1 MNYRFRAPKRPV
13 NRVFLHCSASDN
25 PAHDNVATMDLW
37 HKQRGWA
44 GVGYHFFIRKSGELE
59 LGRDLEV
66 TPAAQE
72 GNNKGTIAI
81 CLHGLKSENFTA
93 AQFAT
98 LLLLCQQIN
107 EAYGGFATVTFHGH
121 CEVARKACPVF
132 DYKRVLGLTAGR
144 LPRDPTA
151 PSRDILTPRVA
162 GIEHL
167 EEPSAGR
174 AMVLKLGDKSGG
186 VFDLQKRLTALG
198 YFVGKVDG
206 DFGERTRAAVLAF
219 QADNHL
225 IADGKVGPA
234 SREAMKDA
242 KPRMIGEERSGATL
256 KSLAAEGSAAAKAS
270 ANNRVAGFALAGGG
284 LLGMVEKSTG
294 AVTEVAANMGVFS
307 DTIERFGPSFG
318 WVVVAVGLYVA
329 YQSVMAGREAVR
341 DHRTGRRA

>member
-13 NRVFLHCSASDN
+13 SRVFLHCSASDN

-59 LGRDLEV
+59 IGRDLEI

-93 AQFAT
+93 AQYAT
-98 LLLLCQQIN
+98 VLSLCQQIN
-107 EAYGGFATVTFHGH
+107 NAYGGAVTFHGH

-132 DYKRVLGLTAGR
+132 DYKRVLGLSAGK

-151 PSRDILTPRVA
+151 PNRDISMPRMP

-174 AMVLKLGDKSGG
+174 TMVLKHGDKSGG
-186 VFDLQKRLTALG
+186 VFDVQKRLSALG
-198 YFVGKVDG
+198 YFVGKIEG
-206 DFGERTRAAVLAF
+206 DFGDRTRAAVLAF

-234 SREAMKDA
+234 TREAMKDA
-242 KPRMIGEERSGATL
+242 KPRVIGEQRAGATL

-270 ANNRVAGFALAGGG
+270 TNNRVAGFALAGGG

-307 DTIERFGPSFG
+307 HTIERFGPALG
-318 WVVVAVGLYVA
+318 WGVVAVGLYVA
-329 YQSVMAGREAVR
+329 YQSILAGREAVR